1 MTAVLSTLLVLIHL
15 TLQRPIKYV
24 RFLNI
29 NYILKKQFK
38 QKKENEGTV
47 NRYTLVITEESY
59 LFNYKYHFS
68 FLKIK
73 PCGFD

>member
-29 NYILKKQFK
+29 NYILKQFK
-38 QKKENEGTV
+38 TKKENEGTV
-47 NRYTLVITEESY
+47 NRYTLVITEELIY
-59 LFNYKYHFS
+59 LTINIT
-68 FLKIK
+68 FLFKNK
-73 PCGFD
+73 ALWV